1 MELILII
8 AYAILFM
15 ITSLFFFFCFK
26 RIRSETLEYDKARR
40 LLDDIIFSFNKDLQR
55 QEEKILE
62 ISRSHQEN
70 ATERERA
77 IKEIND
83 VIANIRIKLE
93 DLIGYKE
100 SITSEYK
107 ILKEKIDEMTTRYN
121 ELLVKV
127 NEIEKLKPREEKF
140 RETEKHERIET
151 TTLSRESRALSSLT
165 ETELKVLEILARE
178 GEKTAPE
185 IRDKIK
191 LTREHTARLLKSLYL
206 RGYVERIDD
215 KIPYVYRLNKEME
228 EILRNERLRTN
239 P

>member
-1 MELILII
+1 
-8 AYAILFM
+8 M

-107 ILKEKIDEMTTRYN
+107 ILKEKIDELTTRYN

>member
-1 MELILII
+1 MEIILIT
-8 AYAILFM
+8 AYAILFV

-26 RIRSETLEYDKARR
+26 RIRSETLEHDKAKR

-62 ISRSHQEN
+62 ISKSYQEI
-70 ATERERA
+70 AAERERG

-83 VIANIRIKLE
+83 AIANIRVKIEELVN
-93 DLIGYKE
+93 YRE
-100 SITSEYK
+100 SITTEYK
-107 ILKEKIDEMTTRYN
+107 ILKEKIDELTTKYN
-121 ELLVKV
+121 EFLVKV
-127 NEIEKLKPREEKF
+127 NEIEKFKSKEEKF
-140 RETEKHERIET
+140 RETENSVRIES
-151 TTLSRESRALSSLT
+151 TTLSRESSALSSLT
-165 ETELKVLEILARE
+165 ETELKVLEILATE

>member
-107 ILKEKIDEMTTRYN
+107 ILKEKIDELTTRYN